1 MAREY
6 SETVALLTSGVED
19 VGRAKTLLTA
29 IMQAAPQIEIPK
41 LIANLGQTADPDQ
54 VLLSLDRIFSEDAR
68 HPSGITETL
77 SARQIGNRTLR
88 LLGASE
94 FFAS

>member
-29 IMQAAPQIEIPK
+29 IMQTAPQIEIPK

-54 VLLSLDRIFSEDAR
+54 VLLSLNQIFSEDAR
-68 HPSGITETL
+68 HPSGITATL
-77 SARQIGNRTLR
+77 SARQI
-88 LLGASE
+88 
-94 FFAS
+94 

>member
-41 LIANLGQTADPDQ
+41 LIENLGQTADPDL
-54 VLLSLDRIFSEDAR
+54 VLLSLNRIFSEDAR
-68 HPSGITETL
+68 HP
-77 SARQIGNRTLR
+77 
-88 LLGASE
+88 
-94 FFAS
+94 